1 MKNVPWR
8 IVVPATAVGILLL
21 IILLFQVT
29 TVTVEGNTFFS
40 EEVVASEVCGSF
52 LDKNVIGSWL
62 KNHLGFSAKLPY
74 VREYAVSYTHL
85 TLPTILRV

>member
-40 EEVVASEVCGSF
+40 EEVVEVF
-52 LDKNVIGSWL
+52 LIKM
-62 KNHLGFSAKLPY
+62 
-74 VREYAVSYTHL
+74 
-85 TLPTILRV
+85 

>member
-8 IVVPATAVGILLL
+8 IVVPLAAAGILLL
-21 IILLFQVT
+21 VIFLFRVT
-29 TVTVEGNTFFS
+29 TVTVEGNTLFG

-52 LDKNVIGSWL
+52 LDKNIIGSWL

-74 VREYAVSYTHL
+74 VRRL
-85 TLPTILRV
+85 